1 MLCVGNVL
9 CTCRTLILIF
19 GGTLIPFGYIPNF
32 RKMRV
37 ILVVGVS
44 GTL

>member
-1 MLCVGNVL
+1 MRVTG
-9 CTCRTLILIF
+9 RTLIFIF
-19 GGTLIPFGYIPNF
+19 GAMLIPFGYIPNL

-37 ILVVGVS
+37 ILVVGVA